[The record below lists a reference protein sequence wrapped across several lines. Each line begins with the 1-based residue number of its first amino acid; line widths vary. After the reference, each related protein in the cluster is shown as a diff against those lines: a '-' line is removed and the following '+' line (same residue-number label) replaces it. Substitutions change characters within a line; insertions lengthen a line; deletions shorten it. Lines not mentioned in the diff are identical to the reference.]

1 MGSQIA
7 PKPKLLVIDDE
18 PDNLDLLFRTF
29 YRDYQVLRANSG
41 LEALELLD
49 REGEVAVIISDQ
61 RMPIMSGT
69 EFLSQMAVKYP
80 DTMRI
85 ILTGYTD
92 VEDLVEAINTCK
104 VFKYVTKPW
113 DEVELKNVVSQ
124 AIDTH
129 NVLRNRTAE
138 LRRTLRQQSL
148 LNAIASSV
156 DSAAPY
162 RESIAAI
169 AESIA
174 RNFDVSGSILRLVE
188 NRVISEDYFAYCNQ
202 PIAGLPQLAKVLTLR
217 SQIVAISDIDRD
229 QRISEDDKLIYAQA
243 NIKSVLFVPLEV
255 QKECLAML
263 ALYHCQSSHEWS
275 SDELDLI
282 DLAADQAAIVSSRAR
297 AYDRIQELAKR
308 ESLLNT
314 ITSTI
319 RSSLDPQKIFASIT
333 QQLGQALNSESCALS
348 LWTEDDNYLRCVG
361 LHLLDPNEAV
371 HEPH

>member
-1 MGSQIA
+1 MA
-7 PKPKLLVIDDE
+7 
-18 PDNLDLLFRTF
+18 
-29 YRDYQVLRANSG
+29 G
-41 LEALELLD
+41 LI
-49 REGEVAVIISDQ
+49 GI
-61 RMPIMSGT
+61 
-69 EFLSQMAVKYP
+69 
-80 DTMRI
+80 
-85 ILTGYTD
+85 
-92 VEDLVEAINTCK
+92 CC
-104 VFKYVTKPW
+104 KYVTKPW
-113 DEVELKNVVSQ
+113 DEVELRNVVSQ

-162 RESIAAI
+162 REIIASI

-174 RNFDVSGSILRLVE
+174 RNFEVSGSILRLSE
-188 NRVISEDYFAYCNQ
+188 ARILSEDYFAYCSQ
-202 PIAGLPQLAKVLTLR
+202 PMASLPQLSKILTLR
-217 SQIVAISDIDRD
+217 SQIVAISNIEDD
-229 QRISEDDKLIYAQA
+229 QRVSETDKSIYAEA

-255 QKECLAML
+255 QQECLAML
-263 ALYHCQSSHEWS
+263 ALYHCESPHLWS
-275 SDELDLI
+275 SDELALI
-282 DLAADQAAIVSSRAR
+282 ELAADQAAIVSSRAR

-348 LWTEDDNYLRCVG
+348 LWTEDEHYLRCVG
-361 LHLLDPNEAV
+361 LHLLDPNEVV
-371 HEPH
+371 HDRSNPNEPLLPQSIANISVNPVFQALIETKQPVAISDLQENPEWNITDLPLLRSCTIPERVK